1 MTKKPLLTIA
11 CALLLWSGV
20 PDARPEGRA
29 YARPEGRTNARPE
42 GRADARPEGRAYAS
56 STTPAAQTN
65 YVLGPQDVLNIT
77 VLGEEDLS
85 RKYTIEQDGSFTFP
99 LIGRVTARGLT
110 LRDLEQD
117 LKKKLVTGGY
127 LKNPEVS
134 VAVDTYQSQRI
145 MVWGQVNQPGE
156 YQLAGDM
163 TLLSALAKAGSITA
177 SAGRDAVI
185 VRAPKKGAD
194 GAAAEPEI
202 VRIDLNDLQAGNMA
216 LNIPL
221 RDGDTI
227 NIPKAQ
233 SVFISGHVKT
243 PGGYP
248 VDEGMT
254 VLQVL
259 SLAGGLTD
267 RGSDKR
273 INVIRTIDGKKKE
286 MKGVKLTSVVL
297 PGDTIVVGQ
306 RLF

>member
-1 MTKKPLLTIA
+1 MKIKTLFSLA
-11 CALLLWSGV
+11 CACLLWS
-20 PDARPEGRA
+20 
-29 YARPEGRTNARPE
+29 
-42 GRADARPEGRAYAS
+42 S
-56 STTPAAQTN
+56 STAVPAAQTN

-77 VLGEEDLS
+77 VLGEADLS

-110 LRDLEQD
+110 LRALEQD
-117 LKKKLVTGGY
+117 LKKKLVGGGF

-134 VAVDTYQSQRI
+134 VAIDAYQSQRI

-177 SAGRDAVI
+177 NAGRDAVI
-185 VRAPKKGAD
+185 VRAPRKGAE
-194 GAAAEPEI
+194 GADAEPEI
-202 VRIDLNDLQAGNMA
+202 VRVDLNDLQAGNMS

-227 NIPKAQ
+227 NVPKAQ
-233 SVFISGHVKT
+233 SVFVSGHVKS

-248 VDEGMT
+248 VEEGMT

-273 INVIRTIDGKKKE
+273 INVTRTVDGKKKE
-286 MKGVKLTSVVL
+286 LKGVKLTSVVL

>member
-1 MTKKPLLTIA
+1 MTKKTLFTFA
-11 CALLLWSGV
+11 CALLLVGGL

-29 YARPEGRTNARPE
+29 YASA
-42 GRADARPEGRAYAS
+42 
-56 STTPAAQTN
+56 PAGQTS
-65 YVLGPQDVLNIT
+65 YVLGAQDVLNIT
-77 VLGEEDLS
+77 VLGETDLS

-99 LIGRVTARGLT
+99 LIGRVTARGMT
-110 LRDLEQD
+110 LRDLELE
-117 LKKKLVTGGY
+117 LKKKLVGGGY
-127 LKNPEVS
+127 LKNPEIS
-134 VAVDTYQSQRI
+134 VAVDAYQSQRI

-177 SAGRDAVI
+177 AAGRHAVV
-185 VRAPKKGAD
+185 VRAPKKGE
-194 GAAAEPEI
+194 GAATEPEI

-273 INVIRTIDGKKKE
+273 IDITRTIDGKKKDL
-286 MKGVKLTSVVL
+286 KGVKLTSLVQ

-306 RLF
+306 RIF